1 MMFKSE
7 ILFVDPSVSDIATI
21 LGGLRHEVEAIVLDS
36 SRPAARQIAEALCDR
51 RGLDAVHVIAH
62 GAPGRV
68 RFAAGEWS
76 ATKLGKDAED
86 FPAIGRALGADGDL
100 RLWSCSAGAGP
111 EGDDFVA
118 CLAWMS
124 RADVSAPSGPVGAAA
139 RGGGWRLNSRSSRVG
154 APPPLSAAGMASYCG
169 VLDDFI
175 QINTHGAPVT
185 LDTGPYSL
193 VAKTN
198 GKTEVIGQF
207 HVLKGHPHDILVR
220 VATGQFKHGADLFR
234 FCRLLIFTVH
244 AGPDGNLRDGQITV
258 YDSSGN
264 YSQRAALALLGA
276 DGGSV
281 AVRQIAPDSL
291 ASLSVAPGSAGA
303 TGEQPQSF
311 AKARKTP

>member
-1 MMFKSE
+1 MTLKSE
-7 ILFVDPSVSDIATI
+7 ILFVDASVSDIATI
-21 LGGLRHEVEAIVLDS
+21 LGGLRPEVEAIVLGS
-36 SRPAARQIAEALCDR
+36 SRPAARQIAEALHGR
-51 RGLDAVHVIAH
+51 RDLDAVHVMAH

-76 ATKLGKDAED
+76 ATTLGQDAED

-111 EGDDFVA
+111 EGDDFVTR
-118 CLAWMS
+118 LAWAS
-124 RADVSAPSGPVGAAA
+124 RADVSAASGPVGAAA
-139 RGGGWRLNSRSSRVG
+139 KGGAWRLNSRSSRVE

-193 VAKTN
+193 VARTD

-207 HVLKGHPHDILVR
+207 HVLKGHPHNILVR
-220 VATGQFKHGADLFR
+220 VADGPLV
-234 FCRLLIFTVH
+234 FTVH
-244 AGPDGNLRDGQITV
+244 SGPDGNLGDGQITV
-258 YDSSGN
+258 YDSSGI
-264 YSQRAALALLGA
+264 YSQRAALELLGA

-281 AVRQIAPDSL
+281 AVRRIAPDSL
-291 ASLSVAPGSAGA
+291 AVLRVAPGSAGA
-303 TGEQPQSF
+303 TGEQPPSF

>member
-21 LGGLRHEVEAIVLDS
+21 LSGLRPEVEAIVLDS
-36 SRPAARQIAEALCDR
+36 SRPAARQIAEALSDR

-62 GAPGRV
+62 GSPGRV

-76 ATKLGKDAED
+76 ATTLGEDAED

-111 EGDDFVA
+111 EGDDFVRRLA
-118 CLAWMS
+118 CAS
-124 RADVSAPSGPVGAAA
+124 RADVTAASGAVGAAA
-139 RGGGWRLNSRSSRVG
+139 KGGAWRLDSRWRRAE
-154 APPPLSAAGMASYCG
+154 APPPLTAGGVASYSG

-193 VAKTN
+193 VARTR

-207 HVLKGHPHDILVR
+207 HVLKGHPHNILVR
-220 VATGQFKHGADLFR
+220 VADGQLA
-234 FCRLLIFTVH
+234 FTVH
-244 AGPDGNLRDGQITV
+244 AGPGGNLRNGEITV

-264 YSQRAALALLGA
+264 YSQRAALALLGP

-291 ASLSVAPGSAGA
+291 AVLRVEPGSPGA

-311 AKARKTP
+311 AKAGKTP

>member
-1 MMFKSE
+1 MMLKSE

-21 LGGLRHEVEAIVLDS
+21 LGGLRPEVEAIVLGS
-36 SRPAARQIAEALCDR
+36 SRPAARQIAEALHGR

-62 GAPGRV
+62 GAPGQV

-76 ATKLGKDAED
+76 ATTLGQDAED

-111 EGDDFVA
+111 EGDDFVTR
-118 CLAWMS
+118 LAWAS
-124 RADVSAPSGPVGAAA
+124 RADVSAASGPVGAAA
-139 RGGGWRLNSRSSRVG
+139 KGGAWRLNSRSSRVE

-193 VAKTN
+193 VARTD

-207 HVLKGHPHDILVR
+207 HVLKGHPHNLLVR
-220 VATGQFKHGADLFR
+220 VADG
-234 FCRLLIFTVH
+234 RLVFTVH
-244 AGPDGNLRDGQITV
+244 SGPDGNLRDGQITV

-291 ASLSVAPGSAGA
+291 AILRVAPGSAGA
-303 TGEQPQSF
+303 TGEQPPSF